1 MNAFCARTDRSP
13 GRRLRCPRALRSR
26 LNCLMVSRERTAP
39 ATPTVVAGDFNDNVK
54 WDRPK
59 KRNKHK
65 INVDELAPLGLRSAY
80 HHARGVEQGAEREP
94 TIYWRDRKRDGGS
107 YHIDYCFVPESW
119 TKSISAVELGGFDDW
134 VHLSDHVPLIVEV
147 SPSAA
152 CPPAFT
158 VGAWRVLAD
167 ELKVNY
173 PNIETQLG
181 ELISKIEVN
190 DREIEFVST
199 QALPTGAA
207 RLRSAEFIARD
218 LRGVAREP
226 NKSRADH

>member
-1 MNAFCARTDRSP
+1 
-13 GRRLRCPRALRSR
+13 
-26 LNCLMVSRERTAP
+26 
-39 ATPTVVAGDFNDNVK
+39 
-54 WDRPK
+54 
-59 KRNKHK
+59 
-65 INVDELAPLGLRSAY
+65 
-80 HHARGVEQGAEREP
+80 
-94 TIYWRDRKRDGGS
+94 
-107 YHIDYCFVPESW
+107 
-119 TKSISAVELGGFDDW
+119 
-134 VHLSDHVPLIVEV
+134 
-147 SPSAA
+147 
-152 CPPAFT
+152 

-218 LRGVAREP
+218 LRGVAREL
-226 NKSRADH
+226 NGSRADH